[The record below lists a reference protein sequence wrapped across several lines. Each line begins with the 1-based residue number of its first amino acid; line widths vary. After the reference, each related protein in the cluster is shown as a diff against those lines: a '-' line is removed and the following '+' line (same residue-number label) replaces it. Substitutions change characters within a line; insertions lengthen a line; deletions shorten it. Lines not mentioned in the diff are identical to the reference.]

1 MRSGIRLGADRMSG
15 NVSLING
22 HIDEK
27 ADCSKCATKCRY
39 KHWFEHEMR
48 VKEYGCN
55 NFKSKEKMGNE
66 K

>member
-1 MRSGIRLGADRMSG
+1 MSG

-22 HIDEK
+22 HTDPIEK
-27 ADCSKCATKCRY
+27 ADCSKCIRECQY
-39 KHWFEHEMR
+39 KEWFEHEMR

-55 NFKSKEKMGNE
+55 NFKSKEKVGKE